1 MRGGG
6 TKYRREARKGIEADT
21 NGHAKRGREVAEKIK
36 DIAKLYQM
44 LAFKMCEE
52 AERSTA
58 AKKRSKQFNMAPWSS
73 GQDIA
78 LSRR

>member
-6 TKYRREARKGIEADT
+6 TKYRRVARKGIEADT
-21 NGHAKRGREVAEKIK
+21 NGHARRVREVAEKIK

-44 LAFKMCEE
+44 LAFEMYEE

-58 AKKRSKQFNMAPWSS
+58 AKQEKV
-73 GQDIA
+73 
-78 LSRR
+78 